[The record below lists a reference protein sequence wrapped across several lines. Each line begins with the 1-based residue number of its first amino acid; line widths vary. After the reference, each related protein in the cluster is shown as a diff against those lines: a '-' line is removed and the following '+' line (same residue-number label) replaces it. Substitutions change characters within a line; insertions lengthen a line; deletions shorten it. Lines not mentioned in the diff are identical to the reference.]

1 MKKHNYA
8 LLCAALIF
16 SATTPK
22 ENTIFDDA
30 RAGNAQAIRQR
41 IHNGEDCAKK
51 DENGN
56 TVLHIASKN
65 GDTESVDVLTTEPTY
80 PDWDSR
86 WLWSYFGYTP
96 VLPDPNATNN
106 NGDTPLHLAMEQ
118 EHVETSEKLLEKGA
132 DPKVTNK
139 QDLSPVFNAIHENKR
154 KIVPF
159 LVKHKLINQ
168 RNNGNNALHFA
179 IKYNLFDMVGD
190 LAKSTNLA
198 LQENNQGK
206 TPTMVAAEQKD
217 ITSLKILHIN
227 GVNLN
232 TRGQYGRQPI
242 HSAALAG
249 NYEGAKYLLENG
261 TYVDS
266 NDNNDNTGLLL
277 ATSTGDIKV
286 VDLFLAYKA
295 DAKKRNKKGEDILCI
310 AVNNNRRNL
319 IERLKQHPDVKIDG
333 RDDAGRT
340 AFMNA
345 TIAGNHSMMRMLY
358 EVGANIHILD
368 NKGENA
374 IHKVALSGDTS
385 GLALLIPYHSSDH
398 LDKKNHQG
406 NSPVFVAI
414 ENGNCN
420 IVTQLLHAGVSL
432 NDTNNNGETVFH
444 KIAQCKNAKA
454 LPTLLSTI
462 MNNPLS
468 KPHIATQAHNG
479 LSAMHYAS
487 ANDNVAGMQE
497 LAKYHALYTDL
508 TVHND
513 TLAHTAAEC
522 GALNSLQHLKS
533 VIPMMLQQRN
543 KNNHT
548 PFITSAAKGK
558 LDALKLL
565 FCEND
570 IINRDISAAISIARA
585 NKHAHIVSFLEQ
597 AETERL
603 NFCANIAAFPQKIA
617 HEETEIATLHQKLIA
632 KDLSYGLYYLGHKIA
647 SPKQYSTNDLYYK
660 TEPERSQIL
669 REYREILDDVLLKK
683 SKLDSKLNDIL
694 HKEKLQRE
702 ENERVAREE
711 AARQARLAEERRQAD
726 LQDRLR
732 RQQAEEARVAAERAE
747 QNRQAALQEQ
757 ALAEEAARLK
767 VLSDQNAELKR
778 IEKENEAKQKEA
790 QLIAEQKVL
799 LDGFAKKAK
808 DDAKHAAALEK
819 QQPHVQVDVNP
830 ANLLPSAPPME
841 KAKHSAI
848 ECVVCH
854 GKPSAKPLACKKCK
868 TKSADICNS
877 CFKKY
882 DGQCPT
888 CWKEIGQF
896 IKDERGECCICFEE
910 KRVTAIPCKN
920 CNKDTSSARIC
931 SGCIGACMK
940 QNEKNKQPRCCP
952 TCKENTL
959 DEALAKKLATQ
970 Q

>member
-1 MKKHNYA
+1 MKKHNYT
-8 LLCAALIF
+8 LLCAVLIF
-16 SATTPK
+16 SATIPK

-30 RAGNAQAIRQR
+30 RAGNARAIRQR
-41 IHNGEDCAKK
+41 IHNGENCAKK

-56 TVLHIASKN
+56 TVLHIVSEN
-65 GDTESVDVLTTEPTY
+65 GDAESVDILTTEPTY

-86 WLWSYFGYTP
+86 WLWSWAGYTP
-96 VLPDPNATNN
+96 VLPNVNEPNN

-118 EHVETSEKLLEKGA
+118 EHPEVSEKLLEKGA
-132 DPKVTNK
+132 NPKITNK

-168 RNNGNNALHFA
+168 RKNGSNALHFA
-179 IKYNLFDMVGD
+179 VKYNLFDMVGD

-217 ITSLKILHIN
+217 ITSLKILHMS

-232 TRGQYGRQPI
+232 VRGQYGRQPI

-261 TYVDS
+261 AYVDS

-333 RDDAGRT
+333 RDDAGKT

-345 TIAGNHSMMRMLY
+345 TIAGNHPMMRILY
-358 EVGANIHILD
+358 EAGANIHILD

-374 IHKVALSGDTS
+374 IHKVTQTGDIN
-385 GLALLIPYHSSDH
+385 GLALLIPYHSSDQ

-406 NSPVFVAI
+406 NSPIFVAI

-420 IVTQLLHAGVSL
+420 IITQLLHAGVSL
-432 NDTNNNGETVFH
+432 NDTNNNGETIFH
-444 KIAQCKNAKA
+444 KITQCKNAKA

-479 LSAMHYAS
+479 LTAMHYA
-487 ANDNVAGMQE
+487 AAYDNVAGMQE
-497 LAKYHALYTDL
+497 LNKYGASYTDL
-508 TVHND
+508 TTASD
-513 TLAHTAAEC
+513 SLAHTAAVS
-522 GALNSLQHLKS
+522 GALNSLEHLNNS
-533 VIPMMLQQRN
+533 IPMLLQHRN
-543 KNNHT
+543 KKNQT
-548 PFITSAAKGK
+548 PFITAADAGK
-558 LDALKLL
+558 LDALTLL

-603 NFCANIAAFPQKIA
+603 NFCANIAALPQKIA
-617 HEETEIATLHQKLIA
+617 HEEKEIAELYQKLIE
-632 KDLSYGLYYLGHKIA
+632 KDLSYYYLSHKIT

-660 TEPERSQIL
+660 TEPQRSQIL

-683 SKLDSKLNDIL
+683 SKLNSELNDIL
-694 HKEKLQRE
+694 HKEKLQRK
-702 ENERVAREE
+702 ENERIAREE
-711 AARQARLAEERRQAD
+711 AARQARLAEERRQAE
-726 LQDRLR
+726 LQERLR
-732 RQQAEEARVAAERAE
+732 RQQAEEAR
-747 QNRQAALQEQ
+747 
-757 ALAEEAARLK
+757 EA
-767 VLSDQNAELKR
+767 
-778 IEKENEAKQKEA
+778 EAKQKEA
-790 QLIAEQKVL
+790 ELVAQQKAL
-799 LDGFAKKAK
+799 LDDFEAKKAK
-808 DDAKHAAALEK
+808 EDAAAKHADALEK
-819 QQPHVQVDVNP
+819 QQSHVHMDVNS
-830 ANLLPSAPPME
+830 ANLQPSAPLVEE
-841 KAKHSAI
+841 KQQAI
-848 ECVVCH
+848 ECIVCH
-854 GKPSAKPLACKKCK
+854 GQPSAKPLPCKTCKKR
-868 TKSADICNS
+868 TVNICNT
-877 CFKKY
+877 CFKNY
-882 DGQCPT
+882 NGQCPT
-888 CWKEIGQF
+888 CWKGVGQF
-896 IKDERGECCICFEE
+896 IKLQAGE
-910 KRVTAIPCKN
+910 
-920 CNKDTSSARIC
+920 
-931 SGCIGACMK
+931 
-940 QNEKNKQPRCCP
+940 
-952 TCKENTL
+952 
-959 DEALAKKLATQ
+959 
-970 Q
+970 

>member
-1 MKKHNYA
+1 MKKRNYV

-30 RAGNAQAIRQR
+30 RAGNAQAIRER

-56 TVLHIASKN
+56 TVLHIASEN
-65 GDTESVDVLTTEPTY
+65 GDTESVDILTTKPTY

-86 WLWSYFGYTP
+86 WLWSCFGYTP

-132 DPKVTNK
+132 DPKITNK

-179 IKYNLFDMVGD
+179 IKYNLLDMVGD
-190 LAKSTNLA
+190 LAKSTDLA

-261 TYVDS
+261 VCVDS

-374 IHKVALSGDTS
+374 IHKVAQSGDTN

-406 NSPVFVAI
+406 NSPIFVAI

-420 IVTQLLHAGVSL
+420 IVTQLLYAGVSL

-543 KNNHT
+543 KNNQT

-570 IINRDISAAISIARA
+570 IITRDISAAISIARA

-617 HEETEIATLHQKLIA
+617 DVEKEIATLHQKLIE

-669 REYREILDDVLLKK
+669 REYREIHESVLLKK
-683 SKLDSKLNDIL
+683 SNLKTEYDNIL
-694 HKEKLQRE
+694 YKEKLQRE

-711 AARQARLAEERRQAD
+711 AARQAQLAEQKRQAD

-732 RQQAEEARVAAERAE
+732 RQEAEEARVAAERAE
-747 QNRQAALQEQ
+747 QNRQAALR
-757 ALAEEAARLK
+757 EEAARL
-767 VLSDQNAELKR
+767 DQYK
-778 IEKENEAKQKEA
+778 KEAEAKQKKAE
-790 QLIAEQKVL
+790 LIAEQKAL
-799 LDGFAKKAK
+799 FDGFEAKKAK
-808 DDAKHAAALEK
+808 DDAAAKHAASLEK
-819 QQPHVQVDVNP
+819 QQPHVQVNVNP
-830 ANLLPSAPPME
+830 ANLLPSAPSVEE
-841 KAKHSAI
+841 KQKI
-848 ECVVCH
+848 VCAVCE
-854 GKPSAKPLACKKCK
+854 GKPSAKPLPCKKCK
-868 TKSADICNS
+868 KKSADICNS

-896 IKDERGECCICFEE
+896 TKLQAGECCIGTAACTEEKGVTSIPCDNCKNSSDKNCPPCFELCH
-910 KRVTAIPCKN
+910 KKN
-920 CNKDTSSARIC
+920 IELNQPNRCPRCGKDTLN
-931 SGCIGACMK
+931 
-940 QNEKNKQPRCCP
+940 Q
-952 TCKENTL
+952 TL
-959 DEALAKKLATQ
+959 IKGVKAQK
-970 Q
+970 